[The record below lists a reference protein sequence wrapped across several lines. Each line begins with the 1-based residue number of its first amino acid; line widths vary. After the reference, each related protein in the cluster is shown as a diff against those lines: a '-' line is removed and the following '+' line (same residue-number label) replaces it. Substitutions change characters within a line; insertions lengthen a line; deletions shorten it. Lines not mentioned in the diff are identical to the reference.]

1 MCAVMSDSYDLSF
14 PSQGL
19 YATLTKTPSGQWIY
33 DFGTSG
39 ILRLTDL
46 GSRNLAGVQRWHLRM
61 ASGNSSYTVAKNDLD
76 GRWVNNNEEPVDVT
90 LKPTMWNVLRRLSAL
105 EESSYAN
112 VNAAI
117 TSTQETGNALT
128 QRMTVLE
135 EQRKQQTEYF
145 SSLVN
150 THHLDCVGAV
160 DTKVAELA
168 GSIRALQE
176 KVSNDIIGK
185 MASADSLTLRVDAQ
199 IDQLSVE
206 IGAMKE
212 NLHYTIVKKEADEES
227 DAVEQIALLKG
238 TVGSC
243 FLRTEELNQTVDR
256 HSKCITILQ
265 RDVGKLSARFTPE
278 LVVELSPEFSKSDL
292 EPGEIRCGC
301 KRMRR

>member
-1 MCAVMSDSYDLSF
+1 
-14 PSQGL
+14 
-19 YATLTKTPSGQWIY
+19 
-33 DFGTSG
+33 
-39 ILRLTDL
+39 
-46 GSRNLAGVQRWHLRM
+46 M

-150 THHLDCVGAV
+150 THHLDCVESFKKVEAIG
-160 DTKVAELA
+160 TKVAAVDESL
-168 GSIRALQE
+168 RALQE
-176 KVSNDIIGK
+176 KISTDMIGK
-185 MASADSLTLRVDAQ
+185 MATCEPKDSYTLRVDAK
-199 IDQLSVE
+199 IDQLSIE

-212 NLHYTIVKKEADEES
+212 KLHYTIVKKEADEES

-278 LVVELSPEFSKSDL
+278 LVVELSPVFSKSDL

>member
-1 MCAVMSDSYDLSF
+1 MCAVMSDSYDVSF

-19 YATLTKTPSGQWIY
+19 YATLTKTTSGQWVY

-46 GSRNLAGVQRWHLRM
+46 GSRNLAGVQRWMLRM
-61 ASGNSSYTVAKNDLD
+61 ASGNTSYLVAKNDMD
-76 GRWVNNNEEPVDVT
+76 GRWVNSNEEPVDVN
-90 LKPTMWNVLRRLSAL
+90 LKPTMWNVLKRLAAL
-105 EESSYAN
+105 EQSSYAN
-112 VNAAI
+112 VSAAI
-117 TSTQETGNALT
+117 TSTQETGKALT
-128 QRMTVLE
+128 ERITQVE

-150 THHLDCVGAV
+150 SKHQECVGAV

-212 NLHYTIVKKEADEES
+212 KLHYTIVKKEADEES